1 MRFVLSLAAAAL
13 PVLAVPAFA
22 DCAGDIQSTMASLAQ
37 AGPVRIVSTLQ
48 AKDSAIDIVSEKVPG
63 AMHGRREAGG
73 VISEYTL
80 LGDRAWSK
88 EGDEWTE
95 LPAETAAGFAASL
108 KSDTSM
114 TFDNIGDVEC
124 LGIDMH
130 TFLQSYRLTYLE
142 DGARIRAALQADTE
156 TGLPKIL
163 QTWSTGEGKFTTVS
177 QFTYDPTVT
186 VVAPL

>member
-1 MRFVLSLAAAAL
+1 MRVLLSLVAMSL
-13 PVLAVPAFA
+13 PLLAVPARA
-22 DCAGDIQSTMASLAQ
+22 DCAGDIQSAMVALAQ
-37 AGPVRIVSTLQ
+37 AGPLRIVSSVQ
-48 AKDSAIDIVSEKVPG
+48 AKDGVIDIVSEKVPG

-73 VISEYTL
+73 LVSEYTL

-88 EGDEWTE
+88 EGGEWTE

-108 KSDTSM
+108 KADSSM
-114 TFDNIGDVEC
+114 AFDNIEDAEC

-130 TFLQSYRLTYLE
+130 TFLRSYRLTYLE

-177 QFTYDPTVT
+177 RFTYDPTITVT
-186 VVAPL
+186 LPL